1 MMKKEY
7 AAPILTLITIQT
19 DDVIQA
25 SGFLERLTTGD
36 SLVGERGTIT
46 IETDQ

>member
-7 AAPILTLITIQT
+7 HAPILSLINVQT
-19 DDVIQA
+19 EDVMQA
-25 SGFLERLTTGD
+25 SGFLERLTADD
-36 SLVGERGTIT
+36 SLVGERGMIL